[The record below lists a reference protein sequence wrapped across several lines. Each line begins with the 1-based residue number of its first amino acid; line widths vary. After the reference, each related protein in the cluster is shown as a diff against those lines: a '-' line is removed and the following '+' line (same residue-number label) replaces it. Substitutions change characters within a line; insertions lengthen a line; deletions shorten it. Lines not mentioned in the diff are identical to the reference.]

1 MINDVGGC
9 DDDGD
14 NEEEEYDGDNDNGK
28 LSKDDVVLYLVL
40 HFTTG
45 PRHRCWRSLSMSSMS
60 ILSLYKTL
68 IIYPPCIFVLELVL
82 IILPFLLMIIIMTV
96 YMIETIK
103 IMTELI

>member
-60 ILSLYKTL
+60 ILSLYNTL
-68 IIYPPCIFVLELVL
+68 IIIQHHHHATPSSS
-82 IILPFLLMIIIMTV
+82 
-96 YMIETIK
+96 
-103 IMTELI
+103 

>member
-1 MINDVGGC
+1 MNNDVGGC

-14 NEEEEYDGDNDNGK
+14 NEGEGYVRDDGDNDNGR

-60 ILSLYKTL
+60 ILSL
-68 IIYPPCIFVLELVL
+68 
-82 IILPFLLMIIIMTV
+82 
-96 YMIETIK
+96 
-103 IMTELI
+103 